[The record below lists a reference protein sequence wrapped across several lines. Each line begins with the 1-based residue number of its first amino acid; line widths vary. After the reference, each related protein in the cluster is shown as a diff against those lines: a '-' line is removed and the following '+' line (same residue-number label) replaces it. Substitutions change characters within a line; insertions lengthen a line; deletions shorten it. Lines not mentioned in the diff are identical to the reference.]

1 MFRKTALAG
10 LSVWVVA
17 LLVLVGC
24 GGGGNSDPQDAVE
37 SRAELD
43 SPTESCL
50 CGDEN
55 CQPAC
60 SETVENCPYD
70 CRVCGDGLC
79 SPSEGPIVCAIDCCG
94 GCGDGQCRGF
104 NCGEDPSECPAD
116 CGQPCGNQTCDPG
129 ENPFSCQADCQ
140 HQICGNGVCEPNDDG
155 PSGCP
160 QDCGPTCGNCTC
172 EKGEDWLTCPV
183 DCGYCGDDVC
193 SSCALLNEGPETCL
207 MDCCQPACAGKQCG
221 DDGCSGQCGECA
233 VGQEC
238 DAEGICQ
245 TSQGGIGS
253 PCEEDA
259 DCSSGFC
266 IFTAEEREC
275 SAACTDAC
283 PFDWQCLPH
292 VDSLPDEVSIC
303 VPLAASLCRPCQQ
316 NKDCWANGVKT
327 SDACIPHGAA
337 GSYCGADC
345 TTDACPTD
353 YDCLETEDTD
363 GASVMQCMPQDME
376 CECKEWF
383 AEVLAST
390 TCFGENEWGKC
401 LGQRTCKAQGLT
413 ACDAAVPAVEQCN
426 GVDDD
431 CDENTDPPDSPGC
444 VMWFMDTDGDDYGDG
459 PGDCLCEPTSSNHVT
474 LDGDCDEANV
484 GVNPGAQETCNFID
498 DDCDGATDESNA
510 TGCEM
515 MYFDGDNDGYGDA
528 TKSDCSCKKSADYE
542 WKAGDCDD
550 ADPLSNPGEEEL
562 CDEKDNDCN
571 GQTDEEN
578 AIGCLPLYLDKD
590 SDSYG
595 LSDQLKCLC
604 GESGSYTATK
614 GGDCDDTEYNVH
626 PTVVELCDGLDNNCN
641 GQTDEDPALASCGI
655 VAHAQVACQDG
666 CVISECDPGYFDQN
680 EVYSDGCEFQP

>member
-1 MFRKTALAG
+1 MDANFSLEQGLQLCSGLPREEAVTSRRVGSGGLAVGVTG
-10 LSVWVVA
+10 LM
-17 LLVLVGC
+17 LLLVGC
-24 GGGGNSDPQDAVE
+24 VGGGSDAPDAVE
-37 SRAELD
+37 VVVPD
-43 SPTESCL
+43 SPSTDVTCK
-50 CGDEN
+50 CGDQN
-55 CQPAC
+55 CVPAC
-60 SETVENCPYD
+60 GETVENCPYD

-431 CDENTDPPDSPGC
+431 CDGETDELAEEECETTNAYGTCSGKYVCDGGSLQCQAPEASPDKC
-444 VMWFMDTDGDDYGDG
+444 DGVD
-459 PGDCLCEPTSSNHVT
+459 N
-474 LDGDCDEANV
+474 N
-484 GVNPGAQETCNFID
+484 
-498 DDCDGATDESNA
+498 CDGATDEDYPD
-510 TGCEM
+510 TDD
-515 MYFDGDNDGYGDA
+515 DGIADCLETDKDDDGTPNGDDNCPANFNPDQKDYDLDGMGDACDPDIDNDLAPNG
-528 TKSDCSCKKSADYE
+528 KDCEPFNAD
-542 WKAGDCDD
+542 
-550 ADPLSNPGEEEL
+550 
-562 CDEKDNDCN
+562 
-571 GQTDEEN
+571 
-578 AIGCLPLYLDKD
+578 I
-590 SDSYG
+590 
-595 LSDQLKCLC
+595 
-604 GESGSYTATK
+604 
-614 GGDCDDTEYNVH
+614 
-626 PTVVELCDGLDNNCN
+626 
-641 GQTDEDPALASCGI
+641 
-655 VAHAQVACQDG
+655 
-666 CVISECDPGYFDQN
+666 
-680 EVYSDGCEFQP
+680 